1 MIEIMISSSVLIIA
15 ICLLRVLLKGR
26 INPRLQYAM
35 WLLVV
40 MRLIAGLFSP
50 VYNWLSGWRSRF
62 SVMNMA
68 DRIHERVIEG
78 TSMEFLV
85 DNVVTGHVYT
95 FDEPVDVVMKAAG
108 IDWQLWIMVIWA
120 VGTFALVVWMWN
132 VNLKLHNHFMK
143 NRELYRG
150 KLPEFVT
157 KRVYVI
163 PEFTLLFWFSG
174 R

>member
-62 SVMNMA
+62 SVMKYCWEMSIYH
-68 DRIHERVIEG
+68 RKQR
-78 TSMEFLV
+78 
-85 DNVVTGHVYT
+85 
-95 FDEPVDVVMKAAG
+95 
-108 IDWQLWIMVIWA
+108 
-120 VGTFALVVWMWN
+120 
-132 VNLKLHNHFMK
+132 
-143 NRELYRG
+143 
-150 KLPEFVT
+150 
-157 KRVYVI
+157 
-163 PEFTLLFWFSG
+163 
-174 R
+174 